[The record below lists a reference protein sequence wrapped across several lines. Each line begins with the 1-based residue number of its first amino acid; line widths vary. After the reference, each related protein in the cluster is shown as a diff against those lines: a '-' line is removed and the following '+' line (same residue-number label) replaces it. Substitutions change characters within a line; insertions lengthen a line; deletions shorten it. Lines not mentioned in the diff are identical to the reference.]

1 MQPSSETGLS
11 NPFEMNGKTVWV
23 TGSASGIGKAIAEL
37 FALCGADLVLHG
49 LGQREVTEP
58 MQRKFQGW
66 GRRVYVV
73 DGDLTD
79 AESCGLMVE
88 QIRGELGGLT
98 GLVNCAGG
106 SPRKSAI
113 SEMFEGDWDH
123 VIEKNL
129 KSVFLTARAAL
140 PLLKQAAAAGQ
151 GPSVVNV
158 SSTVTRTGGVPG
170 GACYATA
177 KGGVEVLTRALAKEL
192 AADGIRVNAVAP
204 GLIDTPFHGRD
215 VKEAYASRI
224 GSIPLGR
231 VGEPRDLAGPVLFLA
246 SDAASYVTG
255 EIIEVS
261 GGTRLSP

>member
-1 MQPSSETGLS
+1 MQPTSETGLS
-11 NPFEMNGKTVWV
+11 NPFDMNGKIVWI
-23 TGSASGIGKAIAEL
+23 TGSASGIGTAIAEL
-37 FALCGADLVLHG
+37 FAGCGADLVLHG
-49 LGQREVTEP
+49 LDQRAATEP

-66 GRRVYVV
+66 GRRVCVV

-79 AESCGLMVE
+79 AESCVAMVE
-88 QIRGELGGLT
+88 QIRSELGGLT
-98 GLVNCAGG
+98 SLVNCAGG

-113 SEMFEGDWDH
+113 SGMSEGDWDH

-129 KSVFLTARAAL
+129 KSVFLTSRAVL
-140 PLLKQAAAAGQ
+140 PLLKDAAKAEQ

-177 KGGVEVLTRALAKEL
+177 KGGVEVFTRALAKEL

-215 VKEAYASRI
+215 VKQAYANRI
-224 GSIPLGR
+224 DTIPLGR
-231 VGEPRDLAGPVLFLA
+231 VGEPADLAGPVLFLS

-261 GGTRLSP
+261 GGTRLTP